1 MINAHATKAE
11 LFVQSTVEADA
22 FGGFTS
28 TLQSIGF
35 VNAYVT
41 QTKETLSVE
50 NGKTGKRVV
59 TKLYTTE
66 AIPHNVTQVK
76 CNGFTYD
83 VLNFV
88 DHKHAITMELVEVQN
103 G

>member
-1 MINAHATKAE
+1 MINAYRTKAE
-11 LFVQSTVEADA
+11 LFVPSTVEADA
-22 FGGFTS
+22 FGGFKT
-28 TLQSIGF
+28 TLESIGF

-41 QTKETLSVE
+41 QVKETLSVQ
-50 NGKTGKRVV
+50 NGKTNKQVT

-66 AIPHNVTQVK
+66 SIPHHVTQVK

-88 DHKHAITMELVEVQN
+88 DHKKAIILELVEVQN